1 MSLPMLPQKEAVQAI
16 KMIFEHLA
24 EWQIKNAA
32 SFRNAVLGNGMFAIN
47 PMLDIQLE
55 QDVTFLRNS
64 IIAAVAEGRMI
75 DFGYIPNDV
84 IKAESI
90 RSRRMFEAGEFHHP
104 FESWLGISSWE
115 GGLNGYYITPHPFRP
130 DDILVIELYGVDL
143 PDVAP
148 AIVVYDMV
156 TIRVEGPSNTIVS
169 PARMKYP
176 AGVIETEQEQRN
188 RGSNSLDP
196 LVVMLRLL
204 ADASIPITVT
214 EAPDRLNR
222 ARAKQGRH
230 LIPGHTTV
238 HTKDYIASLR
248 AATAARRAGG
258 GGTHASPT
266 AHWRRAHVRHLADG
280 KIISVRS
287 SRVNWRDH
295 NELHR
300 IFYKIRP

>member
-1 MSLPMLPQKEAVQAI
+1 MMPMLPHKEALVAI
-16 KMIFEHLA
+16 QMMFEHLID
-24 EWQIKNAA
+24 WPIKSAA
-32 SFRNAVLGNGMFAIN
+32 SFRNAVLGSGMFAIN
-47 PMLDIQLE
+47 PMLGIYLEEDIN
-55 QDVTFLRNS
+55 FLRGS
-64 IIAAVAEGRMI
+64 IISAVTEGRMI
-75 DFGYIPNDV
+75 DFGFIPNEM
-84 IKAESI
+84 IKNESI
-90 RSRRMFEAGEFHHP
+90 RSRNMFETGEFQHP
-104 FESWLGISSWE
+104 FESWLGLSSWE

-130 DDILVIELYGVDL
+130 DEILVIELYGVDM
-143 PDVAP
+143 PGIAP
-148 AIVVYDMV
+148 AIIVYDMV
-156 TIRVEGPSNTIVS
+156 TIRVGGPGNTIVS

-176 AGVIETEQEQRN
+176 DGIVETEQEQRN

-222 ARAKQGRH
+222 ARAKQGKY

-295 NELHR
+295 DELHR